1 MKIVVVGS
9 IAYDAVETPAGK
21 RESQLGGSACF
32 FSTSASYFTEVGII
46 GVVGNDFDPSD
57 RSMLERHGIDTTGL
71 VEVDGKTFR
80 WTGEYMDDINT
91 AVTLDTQL
99 NVFGDFE
106 PTLTESHANAPYLFL
121 ANIDPNIQLKVLDA
135 MINRPKWVAS
145 DTMNLWINIARP
157 TLIDLISKVDML
169 IINEDEAKQLTGQ
182 NNLPNAAKAVM
193 NLGPKSTVVKRGE
206 YGASL
211 FGKTFSFAAPA
222 YPLERVIDPTGAGDS
237 FAGGFM
243 GYLASVENIDEESL
257 RTATIYGST
266 MASFAVED
274 FGLQRIKNLTKSD
287 ISERFQAFTEL
298 TRFKPPASIS
308 NGA

>member
-46 GVVGNDFDPSD
+46 GVVGNDFAPSD
-57 RSMLERHGIDTTGL
+57 RSMLESHGIDTTGL

-135 MINRPKWVAS
+135 MISRPKWVAS

>member
-135 MINRPKWVAS
+135 MISRPKWVAS

-274 FGLQRIKNLTKSD
+274 FGLERIKNLTKSD

>member
-1 MKIVVVGS
+1 LKIVVVGS

-46 GVVGNDFDPSD
+46 GVVGNDFAPSD
-57 RSMLERHGIDTTGL
+57 RSMLESHGIDTTGL

-135 MINRPKWVAS
+135 MISRPKWVAS

-243 GYLASVENIDEESL
+243 GYLASVENIDQESL

-274 FGLQRIKNLTKSD
+274 FGLERIKNLTKSD

>member
-1 MKIVVVGS
+1 LKIVVVGS

-135 MINRPKWVAS
+135 MISRPKWVAS

-274 FGLQRIKNLTKSD
+274 FGLERIKNLTKSD

-308 NGA
+308 NGD

>member
-1 MKIVVVGS
+1 MVVGS

-46 GVVGNDFDPSD
+46 GVVGNDFAPSD
-57 RSMLERHGIDTTGL
+57 RSMLESHGIDTTGL

-135 MINRPKWVAS
+135 MISRPKWVAS

-274 FGLQRIKNLTKSD
+274 FGLERIKNLTKSD

>member
-1 MKIVVVGS
+1 LKIVVVGS

-46 GVVGNDFDPSD
+46 GVVGNDFAPSD
-57 RSMLERHGIDTTGL
+57 RSMLESHGIDTTGL

-135 MINRPKWVAS
+135 MISRPKWVAS

-274 FGLQRIKNLTKSD
+274 FGLERIKNLTKSD

>member
-1 MKIVVVGS
+1 MVVGS

-46 GVVGNDFDPSD
+46 GVVGNDFAPSD
-57 RSMLERHGIDTTGL
+57 RSMLESHGIDTTGL

-135 MINRPKWVAS
+135 MISRPKWVAS

-243 GYLASVENIDEESL
+243 GYLASVENIDQESL

-274 FGLQRIKNLTKSD
+274 FGLERIKNLTKSD

>member
-1 MKIVVVGS
+1 MVVGS

-71 VEVDGKTFR
+71 VEIDGKTFR

-135 MINRPKWVAS
+135 MISRPKWVAS

-157 TLIDLISKVDML
+157 ALIDLISKVDML

>member
-1 MKIVVVGS
+1 VVVGS

-46 GVVGNDFDPSD
+46 GVVGNDFAPSD
-57 RSMLERHGIDTTGL
+57 RSMLESHGIDTTGL

-135 MINRPKWVAS
+135 MISRPKWVAS

-274 FGLQRIKNLTKSD
+274 FGLERIKNLTKSD

>member
-1 MKIVVVGS
+1 MVVGS

-71 VEVDGKTFR
+71 VEIDGKTFR

-121 ANIDPNIQLKVLDA
+121 ANIDPNIQLKVLEA
-135 MINRPKWVAS
+135 MISRPKWVAS

-157 TLIDLISKVDML
+157 ALIDLISKVDML

>member
-1 MKIVVVGS
+1 MVVGS

-46 GVVGNDFDPSD
+46 GVVGNDFAPSD
-57 RSMLERHGIDTTGL
+57 RSMLESHGIDTTGL

-99 NVFGDFE
+99 NVSGDFE

-135 MINRPKWVAS
+135 MISRPKWVAS

>member
-1 MKIVVVGS
+1 
-9 IAYDAVETPAGK
+9 
-21 RESQLGGSACF
+21 
-32 FSTSASYFTEVGII
+32 
-46 GVVGNDFDPSD
+46 
-57 RSMLERHGIDTTGL
+57 
-71 VEVDGKTFR
+71 
-80 WTGEYMDDINT
+80 
-91 AVTLDTQL
+91 
-99 NVFGDFE
+99 
-106 PTLTESHANAPYLFL
+106 
-121 ANIDPNIQLKVLDA
+121 
-135 MINRPKWVAS
+135 
-145 DTMNLWINIARP
+145 
-157 TLIDLISKVDML
+157 ML
-169 IINEDEAKQLTGQ
+169 IINEDEAKQRTGQ

-274 FGLQRIKNLTKSD
+274 FGLERIKNLTKSD

-308 NGA
+308 NGT

>member
-71 VEVDGKTFR
+71 VEIDGKTFR

-135 MINRPKWVAS
+135 MISRPKWVAS

-274 FGLQRIKNLTKSD
+274 FGLERIKNLTKSD

>member
-1 MKIVVVGS
+1 MVVGS

-46 GVVGNDFDPSD
+46 GVVGNDFAPSD
-57 RSMLERHGIDTTGL
+57 RSMLESHGIDTTGL

-135 MINRPKWVAS
+135 MISRPKWVAS

>member
-1 MKIVVVGS
+1 MVVGS

-46 GVVGNDFDPSD
+46 GVVGNDFAPSD
-57 RSMLERHGIDTTGL
+57 RSMLESHGIDTTGL

-135 MINRPKWVAS
+135 MISRPKWVAS

-222 YPLERVIDPTGAGDS
+222 YPLEQVIDPTGAGDS

-274 FGLQRIKNLTKSD
+274 FVLERIKNLTKSD

>member
-1 MKIVVVGS
+1 MVVGS

-46 GVVGNDFDPSD
+46 GVVGNDFAPSD
-57 RSMLERHGIDTTGL
+57 RSMLETHGIDTTGL

-135 MINRPKWVAS
+135 MISRPKWVAS

>member
-1 MKIVVVGS
+1 LKIVVVGS

-46 GVVGNDFDPSD
+46 GVVGNDFAPSD
-57 RSMLERHGIDTTGL
+57 RSMLESHGIDTTGL

-99 NVFGDFE
+99 NVFGNFE

-135 MINRPKWVAS
+135 MISRPKWVAS

-274 FGLQRIKNLTKSD
+274 FGLERIKNLTKSD